1 MKRPVEVAQLRLIAK
16 VARMYY
22 EGGVRQPQIAS
33 ELNMSQARVSRLL
46 RQASEIGVVRTVVTL
61 PPGVHTDLEEKLQE
75 KFGLRDAVIV
85 DADGARGQVIP
96 ALGAATAQYLNAT
109 LLGGEVLGVSSWSA
123 TLLAAVEVMPTRTS
137 SRLDRVV
144 QIMGGHGDPSVQV
157 QANRLTGDL
166 AAVTGA
172 RPVFLPV
179 PVLVSSPKLR
189 RALMND
195 VSIGDVMKSWQELD
209 LALVGI
215 GSLEPSPLL
224 RQSGNSLSQSEQD
237 QLRVAGAVGDVC
249 LRFFDA
255 DGRSVETPLNDR
267 IMSITP
273 ADLKQVP
280 RRVGVAG
287 GSSKYRAIRAA
298 LRGGWVNVLVTD
310 LDTARG
316 LAADADSPITTGHEL
331 PAAALRE
338 RLGRCQIS
346 G

>member
-1 MKRPVEVAQLRLIAK
+1 MLEMADTAGPKGRGMKRPVEVAQLRLIAK

-22 EGGVRQPQIAS
+22 EGGVRQPQIAA

-123 TLLAAVEVMPTRTS
+123 TLLAAVEVMPARTS

-157 QANRLTGDL
+157 EANRLTGDL

-172 RPVFLPV
+172 RPVFLSV
-179 PVLVSSPKLR
+179 PVLVSNPSLR

-195 VSIGDVMKSWQELD
+195 PSIGDVMKSWQELD

-237 QLRVAGAVGDVC
+237 QLRIAGAVGDVC

-255 DGRSVETPLNDR
+255 DGRGVETPLNDR

-287 GSSKYRAIRAA
+287 GASKYRAIRAA
-298 LRGGWVNVLVTD
+298 LRGGWVNVLITD

-316 LAADADSPITTGHEL
+316 LAEDADSPITTGH
-331 PAAALRE
+331 
-338 RLGRCQIS
+338 
-346 G
+346 

>member
-16 VARMYY
+16 VARMYH
-22 EGGVRQPQIAS
+22 EGGIRQPQIAT

-46 RQASEIGVVRTVVTL
+46 RQASEIGVVRTVVAL
-61 PPGVHTDLEEKLQE
+61 PPGVYTDLEERLQE
-75 KFGLRDAVIV
+75 KFGLRDAVVV

-96 ALGAATAQYLNAT
+96 ALGAATAQYLHAT
-109 LLGGEVLGVSSWSA
+109 LMGGEVLGVSSWSA
-123 TLLAAVEVMPTRTS
+123 TLLAAAQAMPARTS

-144 QIMGGHGDPSVQV
+144 QIVGGHGDPSVQV

-172 RPVFLPV
+172 RPVLLPA
-179 PVLVSSPKLR
+179 PGLVSSPALR
-189 RALMND
+189 RALVKD
-195 VSIGDVMKSWQELD
+195 PAIGDVLRSWKELD

-224 RQSGNSLSQSEQD
+224 RQSGNALTEGEQD
-237 QLRVAGAVGDVC
+237 QLRGAGAVGDVC

-255 DGRSVETPLNDR
+255 DGAFLSTPLDQR
-267 IMSITP
+267 VVSIAP
-273 ADLKQVP
+273 ADLRHVP

-287 GSSKYRAIRAA
+287 GASKFRAIRAA

-316 LAADADSPITTGHEL
+316 LVEN
-331 PAAALRE
+331 
-338 RLGRCQIS
+338 
-346 G
+346 